1 MSILKG
7 NNHVSV
13 RGVAPW
19 RLVICRLRRHRLAMA
34 GLGLLVFMCL
44 FVLAG
49 GCLVDTR
56 AEQTRLW
63 VGARPP
69 GFSHPHCQAEMIFEV
84 GGVAPLAGK
93 PARCER
99 LVYECRPVVWREFRI
114 VTRRGEIQSITEG
127 ATSLDE
133 LDLSTLAG
141 DVFERLEGNV
151 DGRRLPKVKLVRG
164 ERPADGMFADGQ
176 RVLFA
181 GWRETGQLERVS
193 VRLVNQRVTEI
204 RAGVGTMIPVNR
216 RVVRGHEVEKVIGDG
231 KELRLTHP
239 LGTDELGRDMLLR
252 VVNGGRVSLLVA
264 AVATTVSLLVGVS
277 YGAVSGYAGGAT
289 DAVLMRVVDILY
301 GLPFIFLVLVLM
313 VVFNRNIIL
322 LFAALGLVQWL
333 TMARIVRGHM
343 MSLKQQEFVEAA
355 RMGGASPFR
364 VVFYHLLPHALGP
377 IVVYATLTV
386 PVVILEE
393 SFLAFIGLPVQFQG
407 TTLDSWGSLVHMGMA
422 GLGEGGQKWWLLVFP
437 SLAMVL
443 TLFGLNCFG
452 DGLRDSLD
460 PRQT

>member
-1 MSILKG
+1 MTKRQEKTEEG
-7 NNHVSV
+7 

-19 RLVICRLRRHRLAMA
+19 RLVVYRLRRHRLAMV
-34 GLGLLVFMCL
+34 GLGLLLFMCL

-49 GCLVDTR
+49 GCLVDTPV
-56 AEQTRLW
+56 EETRLW
-63 VGARPP
+63 IGARSP

-84 GGVAPLAGK
+84 GQPVLLEGK

-99 LVYECRPVVWREFRI
+99 LVYECRPVVVREVRL
-114 VTRRGEIQSITEG
+114 VLRRGKIQSISEG
-127 ATSLDE
+127 ATALDE
-133 LDLSTLAG
+133 LDLSELDG
-141 DVFERLEGNV
+141 DVFERLEGNQ
-151 DGRRLPKVKLVRG
+151 DGRHLPKVRLVTG
-164 ERPADGMFADGQ
+164 ERPPEGVFAEGQ

-181 GWRETGQLERVS
+181 GWRESGELERVE
-193 VRLVNQRVTEI
+193 VRITNHQVAEI
-204 RAGVGTMIPVNR
+204 RAGGGQMMPVNR
-216 RVVRGHEVEKVIGDG
+216 RVIRGQEVIKVVGDG

-252 VVNGGRVSLLVA
+252 IVNGGRVSLLVA
-264 AVATTVSLLVGVS
+264 LVATTVSLLVGVS
-277 YGAVSGYAGGAT
+277 YGAVSGYAGGPV

-301 GLPFIFLVLVLM
+301 GLPFIFLVLLLM

-333 TMARIVRGHM
+333 TMARIVRGQM

-422 GLGEGGQKWWLLVFP
+422 GFGEGGQKWWLLVFP

-460 PRQT
+460 PKQV